1 MRELASS
8 LISMG
13 FSKKLKEEVK
23 KKVEVEVGGTVCFQD
38 SLNVHFIS
46 YFCFS
51 VHSD

>member
-1 MRELASS
+1 MHELTSS

-13 FSKKLKEEVK
+13 FSKKLKDEVK
-23 KKVEVEVGGTVCFQD
+23 KKVEVEVGGTVCFQH
-38 SLNVHFIS
+38 SLNIHFLS